1 MNYQSNQK
9 RAAEIITALINFRDA
24 YRRLLDA
31 WELYDLNDTEAIQKY
46 PFEKGFDELA
56 IVEWC
61 NETIDEISKQSE
73 YSG

>member
-9 RAAEIITALINFRDA
+9 LAAEIITALIDFRDA

-31 WELYDLNDTEAIQKY
+31 WESYDLNGTEAIQKY
-46 PFEKGFDELA
+46 PFEKSFDELA